1 MLRQVDEL
9 PTFRVRGR
17 TSKVVPD
24 VRAFI
29 ASDMCGAIIDVP
41 GMTWRNVYHAAKE
54 YVKRHGIE
62 GVGVHAKNGTV
73 YLVREGQSE

>member
-1 MLRQVDEL
+1 MLREVTYL
-9 PTFRVRGR
+9 PSFSGRGR
-17 TSKVVPD
+17 ESRVIPD

-29 ASDMCGAIIDVP
+29 ASDMRVAVIDVP

-73 YLVREGQSE
+73 YLVREGK

>member
-1 MLRQVDEL
+1 MLREVTDL
-9 PTFRVRGR
+9 PTFHGRGR
-17 TSKVVPD
+17 ESMVIPD

-41 GMTWRNVYHAAKE
+41 DMGWRNVYHAAKE

-62 GVGVHAKNGTV
+62 GIGVHAKGGTV
-73 YLVREGQSE
+73 YLVREGK